1 MIASRASL
9 IPAAALALAFSLSSG
24 TASASSTIAPVTRD
38 ASAPSEPATAA
49 STPADAT
56 PETKNTAPSG
66 APPAKSAARRG
77 VGIEP
82 TAFQAASGVS
92 SEGRWLVNVSAGYP
106 WWAARM
112 QLGLRH
118 GLSPLFEVQ
127 TARFRRWRPAVG
139 LAMLWLER
147 PRARIS
153 GEALFGWLVQGGE
166 LARRGANVELRIRA
180 AFPFRRVAPYVM
192 AGSQHTLLAD
202 RTTIIRATGESRS
215 WSLRG
220 EWTGWGTVGLIAA
233 VSQNV
238 GLDFAV
244 DLTWVDAPGTVAI
257 PGAHAGLIIGGL
269 RRDGDKKRSLRDR
282 ANAKKKSRPHGEEA
296 AP

>member
-1 MIASRASL
+1 MSE
-9 IPAAALALAFSLSSG
+9 G
-24 TASASSTIAPVTRD
+24 TSSASPTIAPTARES
-38 ASAPSEPATAA
+38 SAPSEPATAA
-49 STPADAT
+49 STPAEAT
-56 PETKNTAPSG
+56 PETKSTAPSD
-66 APPAKSAARRG
+66 APPPKSAARRG

-118 GLSPLFEVQ
+118 GLSPVFEVQ

-166 LARRGANVELRIRA
+166 LARRGANVELRVRA
-180 AFPFRRVAPYVM
+180 AFPLRRVAPYVM

-202 RTTIIRATGESRS
+202 RTTIIRASGESRE
-215 WSLRG
+215 WSFRG

-244 DLTWVDAPGTVAI
+244 DLTWVDAPATVAI

-269 RRDGDKKRSLRDR
+269 RRDGGKRSRR
-282 ANAKKKSRPHGEEA
+282 AAKTRTRSEEA

>member
-1 MIASRASL
+1 MIAATARPRAAL
-9 IPAAALALAFSLSSG
+9 AFAAALALTAGLSEG
-24 TASASSTIAPVTRD
+24 TASAAPTIAPAARD
-38 ASAPSEPATAA
+38 ASEPASA
-49 STPADAT
+49 SASAEASAL
-56 PETKNTAPSG
+56 PETKDTAPSG
-66 APPAKSAARRG
+66 APPPKSAARRG
-77 VGIEP
+77 VGVEP

-92 SEGRWLVNVSAGYP
+92 SEGRWLVNVSGGYP
-106 WWAARM
+106 WWSARL

-166 LARRGANVELRIRA
+166 LARRGANVELRVRA
-180 AFPFRRVAPYVM
+180 AFPLRRAAPYVM

-202 RTTIIRATGESRS
+202 RTTILSAAGESTS

-233 VSQNV
+233 VTQNV
-238 GLDFAV
+238 GLDLAV

-257 PGAHAGLIIGGL
+257 PGAHAGLIIGGV
-269 RRDGDKKRSLRDR
+269 RRTGAGQRRRGRD
-282 ANAKKKSRPHGEEA
+282 AKGAKP
-296 AP
+296 